1 MIARLIGSGTT
12 SAQLKEGLNASSQ
25 AVRGIAHRVANSGTP
40 DFADALQAA
49 EAAGPGNAVDIE
61 QEMVALADEQLRFEA
76 TSNLLQKVYR
86 QIRSA
91 IRER

>member
-1 MIARLIGSGTT
+1 MIARLIGSGTAA
-12 SAQLKEGLNASSQ
+12 AQLKEGLDASSR

-49 EAAGPGNAVDIE
+49 EVAGRGNGVDVG
-61 QEMVALADEQLRFEA
+61 QEMVALADEQLRYEA
-76 TSNLLQKVYR
+76 ASNLLQKVYR